1 MSLRPKRV
9 TPTSRRPKRVFIC
22 HRKEDHPTAFAL
34 WTLCTERYALRG
46 DGSVFLDTEGIV
58 PGDKFPEKLNR
69 PVRECDVFFALIGPS
84 WKDEIRRLAIEKID
98 YVRIEIAQALSER
111 KLVVPVLIGGA
122 DRPEEDEIHWEVRP
136 LLHGCHVGALPPHY
150 KKADILALLRSVE
163 EKFDSEEF
171 QKQEME
177 RLDKIPPAPGLAHG
191 YFLNFIS
198 ETLERIAKKDPDDP
212 KCFLNTVEFIDK
224 KLNKTF
230 DLGKQIE
237 SRQAIRLN
245 IILPPK
251 AEYFQEK
258 QLKPVLK
265 TLDQALITE
274 SGGGRP
280 LTYHAK
286 RSAEFL
292 ELFDFPPQLVVIDK
306 WVRRHMA
313 RESGVPTDPK
323 WGDMEYKELVQFE
336 NVLKFWVKDTSSAQP
351 SRDRL
356 RLLAYTGEQEELRWL
371 DDFWPI

>member
-1 MSLRPKRV
+1 
-9 TPTSRRPKRVFIC
+9 VF
-22 HRKEDHPTAFAL
+22 F
-34 WTLCTERYALRG
+34 
-46 DGSVFLDTEGIV
+46 DTEEIV
-58 PGDKFPEKLNR
+58 PGDKFPEELTR
-69 PVRECDVFFALIGPS
+69 AVRDCDVFFALIGPS

-111 KLVVPVLIGGA
+111 KLIVPVLIGGA
-122 DRPEEDEIHWEVRP
+122 DRPKEDEIHWEVRP
-136 LLHGCHVGALPPHY
+136 LLHGCHVAVLPPHY
-150 KKADILALLRSVE
+150 KEADILALLHAVD
-163 EKFDSEEF
+163 EKFESREF

-224 KLNKTF
+224 KLNETI
-230 DLGKQIE
+230 DLGKQID

-245 IILPPK
+245 IILPPR
-251 AEYFQEK
+251 AEYFQEEK
-258 QLKPVLK
+258 LKPVLK

-286 RSAEFL
+286 SSTEFL
-292 ELFDFPPQLVVIDK
+292 ELFDFPPQVVVIDK
-306 WVRRHMA
+306 WVQRHMA
-313 RESGVPTDPK
+313 RENGHPTDPK
-323 WGDMEYKELVQFE
+323 WRETEREELLQFE
-336 NVLKFWVKDTSSAQP
+336 NVVKWWVEDASSAQS

-371 DDFWPI
+371 DNFWQI